1 MGITVEN
8 LPIAFLGIV
17 ALGVLIILVG
27 IIRLANHQD
36 NPSLYT
42 NLESN
47 EPTGHLE
54 DLFSFFLQE
63 EEKKNQSF
71 RDMVMRVS
79 NPKNQNELTMSTAKE
94 ENKKKKTQETSTQK
108 SQMEKEMFTEIMQR
122 YEAGQDIE
130 TIAKELKKGTGEVKL
145 IISLYS
151 MR

>member
-1 MGITVEN
+1 MSITIES

-17 ALGVLIILVG
+17 GVGVFIILIG
-27 IIRLANHQD
+27 IIRLAHHQD
-36 NPSLYT
+36 DHSLYT
-42 NLESN
+42 NIDSN
-47 EPTGHLE
+47 ESTSHIE
-54 DLFSFFLQE
+54 ELFSFFLQE

-71 RDMVMRVS
+71 RDMVMKVS
-79 NPKNQNELTMSTAKE
+79 TPKSYKESVIATSQE
-94 ENKKKKTQETSTQK
+94 ENIKHMAQEKNTQK
-108 SQMEKEMFTEIMQR
+108 LQMEKELFTEIMRR